1 MKTPLQPHTDVT
13 RDALGEPSG
22 GQVIQGGSM
31 STFSPFTVAFVCTHN
46 ACRSQI
52 AQALAQSMAANEL
65 DVFSAG
71 THPAAAVNPDAARLL
86 EQRYGL
92 DTAALFPKSLEE
104 IPPVD
109 MVVTMGC
116 GVACPDLKARWRED
130 WGLEDP
136 TGKPDADFVAVMGQ
150 IETRIEDLK
159 RRVIA
164 GAFDENR
171 LAANLKTL
179 GDPNRLRIVGM
190 LSRSDELCACKLLE
204 ALDISQPTLSH
215 HMAALRDMGLVLA
228 RKDGRWTRYSLDK
241 RLLSAIGACLGE

>member
-1 MKTPLQPHTDVT
+1 
-13 RDALGEPSG
+13 
-22 GQVIQGGSM
+22 M
-31 STFSPFTVAFVCTHN
+31 STFSPLTVAFVCTHN

-52 AQALAQSMAANEL
+52 AQALAKSVAANEL
-65 DVFSAG
+65 NAFSAG
-71 THPAAAVNPDAARLL
+71 TRPAATINPDAARLL
-86 EQRYGL
+86 KQHYSI
-92 DTAALFPKSLEE
+92 DTTALSPKSLEAV
-104 IPPVD
+104 PPVD
-109 MVVTMGC
+109 LVVTMGC
-116 GVACPDLKARWRED
+116 GVACPDLPARWRED

-136 TGKPDADFVAVMGQ
+136 TGKPDTGFIAVIEQ
-150 IETRIEDLK
+150 IETKVEDLK

-190 LSRSDELCACKLLE
+190 LSQSDELCACKLLE

-228 RKDGRWTRYSLDK
+228 RKDGRWMRYSLDK
-241 RLLSAIGACLGE
+241 RLLDAIGACLGK